1 MMIGPEPITRTLRIS
16 AAGKGF
22 AGWRADHGHPLLE
35 QIGGIERPGAAFG
48 MVLDR
53 HDRKMPV
60 PQSLHGAVVE
70 VAVGDDDLP
79 LRAERRF
86 VHGVAVVLGGYAHAA
101 PLQIA
106 QKSGTATRG
115 PGPGW
120 CRGSG
125 AETWPTRSSVPISGS
140 ARARAMRSASETSS
154 VEMTPRWR
162 PWVRRCRTRRRVSTP
177 PIPTTFHWTRN
188 ALRLVSDRQWWGR
201 PAASL
206 TMNPSACGR

>member
-1 MMIGPEPITRTLRIS
+1 MMVGPEPLTRTLRIS

-101 PLQIA
+101 PLQILHRVIA
-106 QKSGTATRG
+106 APVPVRELERFGPRG
-115 PGPGW
+115 PADDLVPEAD
-120 CRGSG
+120 
-125 AETWPTRSSVPISGS
+125 AE
-140 ARARAMRSASETSS
+140 
-154 VEMTPRWR
+154 
-162 PWVRRCRTRRRVSTP
+162 
-177 PIPTTFHWTRN
+177 
-188 ALRLVSDRQWWGR
+188 DR
-201 PAASL
+201 
-206 TMNPSACGR
+206 